1 VGSEVAALDGGG
13 FEAAEGA
20 GGQVHVG
27 GIEQEEG
34 MGLDAADEA
43 GEVFGHGA
51 GVAGEPIGMAE
62 GARENRAEG
71 VIAVV
76 TVADAE
82 EQVFGGGGGHFC
94 IKKAADGA
102 AAFAGSFR

>member
-1 VGSEVAALDGGG
+1 
-13 FEAAEGA
+13 
-20 GGQVHVG
+20 
-27 GIEQEEG
+27 
-34 MGLDAADEA
+34 
-43 GEVFGHGA
+43 
-51 GVAGEPIGMAE
+51 
-62 GARENRAEG
+62 
-71 VIAVV
+71 VV